1 MLTPDA
7 PTTFSAYVSA
17 DTHTLFFGDWPAANW
32 MAALMVLKGLA
43 RSPFAPVSLPLLAE
57 TNTHLAAT
65 PSVPSQFSSWY
76 LSSKGSF
83 GFDGVHDEPLEDPP
97 LDELD
102 DAPPSAPPL
111 DPPPLELDPGSP
123 EDDSSTVPPPP
134 ELAHAP
140 ASATSDT
147 TPTTPTIEENKARI
161 VFAS

>member
-1 MLTPDA
+1 
-7 PTTFSAYVSA
+7 
-17 DTHTLFFGDWPAANW
+17 

-97 LDELD
+97 GVWDGFQGLRVL
-102 DAPPSAPPL
+102 
-111 DPPPLELDPGSP
+111 PGWRKANSVV
-123 EDDSSTVPPPP
+123 TV
-134 ELAHAP
+134 LA
-140 ASATSDT
+140 
-147 TPTTPTIEENKARI
+147 
-161 VFAS
+161 